1 MPLQTILEVEIFDLW
16 GIDVMGPFPPSEG
29 KEYML
34 VAVDYVSNWV
44 EAIPTRT
51 NDHRVVNKFIVN
63 NIFSRFDCSRAII
76 SHFTNS
82 HFRSLL
88 KKYRVHH
95 HVTTPYHPQANG
107 EVEVSNR
114 EVKNILKK
122 IIRTDGRDWAAKL
135 PDALWA
141 YRTAFKTPIGMSPF
155 RFIYGKPC
163 HLPVELEHRAYWAI
177 KKINLSLD
185 QAGKERLLQIQ
196 ELQELQNE
204 SYQNMEIYKAKNKA
218 FHDKHINKKTFH
230 VHDKVWLYNSRLKLF
245 PGKLRSRWDGPYEI
259 LQVYDNGAVL
269 ILDPKTKNS
278 FKVNGH
284 RLKPYIGEEGP
295 PPPHSEE
302 LQSLDISAIS

>member
-1 MPLQTILEVEIFDLW
+1 M
-16 GIDVMGPFPPSEG
+16 
-29 KEYML
+29 
-34 VAVDYVSNWV
+34 
-44 EAIPTRT
+44 
-51 NDHRVVNKFIVN
+51 
-63 NIFSRFDCSRAII
+63 
-76 SHFTNS
+76 
-82 HFRSLL
+82 
-88 KKYRVHH
+88 KYGVHH
-95 HVTTPYHPQANG
+95 RVTTPYHPQANG
-107 EVEVSNR
+107 QVEVSNR

-155 RFIYGKPC
+155 RLIYGKPC

-177 KKINLSLD
+177 KKLNLSLD
-185 QAGKERLLQIQ
+185 QAEKKRLLQLQ

-204 SYQNMEIYKAKNKA
+204 SYQNAEIYKAKNKA
-218 FHDKHINKKTFH
+218 FHDKHINRKIFH

-259 LQVYDNGAVL
+259 LKVFDNGPVL

-278 FKVNGH
+278 FKVDGH

-302 LQSLDISAIS
+302 LQFLEISATN